1 MYDKHRGHSYSGEA
15 QRMRKCKPIRI
26 ASVRYNYV
34 GTDDDFNRFLRNV
47 VMDYLQ
53 EDTIAPLEDNRTD
66 EKEEQNDQQI
76 A

>member
-1 MYDKHRGHSYSGEA
+1 
-15 QRMRKCKPIRI
+15 MRKAKPIRI
-26 ASVRYNYV
+26 ASVRYNYI

-53 EDTIAPLEDNRTD
+53 EDDISPLEDDPTTK
-66 EKEEQNDQQI
+66 KEDCNDQQI

>member
-1 MYDKHRGHSYSGEA
+1 
-15 QRMRKCKPIRI
+15 MRKCKPIRI